1 MRFDARVRQVNRSA
15 WWVASGAGKYR
26 DPLRWID
33 VCSDSQMPAAMYERI
48 AHILASD
55 PERAAQGT
63 AIGQS
68 REGRSIQGFRIGS
81 GPFRVS
87 LVGGSHADEPVGPQM
102 LRHLVACLDSLSAN
116 DPLVAGYEWWIIPHV
131 NPDGEERNR
140 SWAGDPSDAYDV
152 GAYLEHV
159 VRELPGDDIE
169 FGYPRDSADTE
180 ARPENRAAWKWWR
193 TAPGPFDL
201 HASLHGMGFAAGP
214 WHLVEGAW
222 RDRCGH
228 VVARCSAAA
237 HSLGYVLHDV
247 ERGGEKGF
255 ERIERGFC
263 TRPDSRR
270 MREHFEALGDR
281 ATAGLFRPSSM
292 EAIRSLGGDPL
303 TLVSEVP
310 LFLTPGV
317 GDELGPPD
325 PVLEAWRA
333 RITDW
338 RGRLASGAEAS
349 AVSNEAAA
357 MGMTAMPIRDQMELQ
372 WRLITAG
379 IEQVEGE
386 RGC

>member
-1 MRFDARVRQVNRSA
+1 
-15 WWVASGAGKYR
+15 
-26 DPLRWID
+26 
-33 VCSDSQMPAAMYERI
+33 MYEFT

-55 PERAAQGT
+55 PHGATPG
-63 AIGQS
+63 IPVGQS
-68 REGRSIQGFRIGS
+68 REGRSILGFRFGS
-81 GPFRVS
+81 GSFRVS
-87 LVGGSHADEPVGPQM
+87 LVAGSHADEPVGPRM
-102 LRHLVACLDSLSAN
+102 LRHLVSYLDSLPAN
-116 DPLVAGYEWWIIPHV
+116 DPMATGYEWWIIPHV

-140 SWAGDPSDAYDV
+140 SWAVERRDAYDV
-152 GAYLEHV
+152 GAYLERV

-169 FGYPRDSADTE
+169 FGYPRDATDTE
-180 ARPENRAAWKWWR
+180 ARPENRAAWEWWR
-193 TAPGPFDL
+193 SAAGPFDL

-222 RDRCGH
+222 RDRCGLL
-228 VVARCSAAA
+228 VERCSAAA

-270 MREHFEALGDR
+270 MREHFEAQGDR
-281 ATAGLFRPSSM
+281 ETAGLFRPSSM

-303 TLVSEVP
+303 TLVSEMP

-333 RITDW
+333 QVMEW
-338 RGRLASGAEAS
+338 RGRLTAGADSGTI
-349 AVSNEAAA
+349 SNEAAA

-379 IEQVEGE
+379 MEQVEGE

>member
-1 MRFDARVRQVNRSA
+1 MS
-15 WWVASGAGKYR
+15 
-26 DPLRWID
+26 
-33 VCSDSQMPAAMYERI
+33 ERI
-48 AHILASD
+48 ARILSAD
-55 PERAAQGT
+55 PRTAGQGT
-63 AIGQS
+63 RIGES
-68 REGRSIQGFRIGS
+68 REGRPIEAFRFGS

-87 LVGGSHADEPVGPQM
+87 LVSGSHADEPVGPRM
-102 LRHLVACLDSLSAN
+102 LRHLASYLGSLPAN
-116 DPLVAGYEWWIIPHV
+116 DPLVEGYEWWIIPHL

-140 SWAGDPSDAYDV
+140 PWAEDRATAFDV
-152 GAYLEHV
+152 GTYLENV

-169 FGYPRDSADTE
+169 FGYPRDTDDTE
-180 ARPENRAAWKWWR
+180 ARPENRAAWRWWR
-193 TAPGPFDL
+193 SAAGPFDL
-201 HASLHGMGFAAGP
+201 HVSLHGMGFAAGP

-222 RDRCGH
+222 RDRCRIL
-228 VVARCSAAA
+228 VARCSAAA
-237 HSLGYVLHDV
+237 HGLGYVLHDV

-281 ATAGLFRPSSM
+281 ETAARFRPSSM
-292 EAIRSLGGDPL
+292 EAMRSLGGDPL
-303 TLVSEVP
+303 TLVSEMP

-325 PVLEAWRA
+325 PALEAWRT

-338 RGRLASGAEAS
+338 RGRLADGADAS
-349 AVSNEAAA
+349 TISSEAAA
-357 MGMTAMPIRDQMELQ
+357 AGMTAMPIRDQMELQ
-372 WRLITAG
+372 WRLVTAG